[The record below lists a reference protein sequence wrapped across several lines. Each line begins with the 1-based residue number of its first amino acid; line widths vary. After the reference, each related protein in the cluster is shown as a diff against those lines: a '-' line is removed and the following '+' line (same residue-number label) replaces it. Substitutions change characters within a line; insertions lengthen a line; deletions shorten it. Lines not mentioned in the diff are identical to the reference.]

1 MNRPAIDTTETLDVK
16 GAAALMR
23 CGVEAVEQIIDTG
36 ALPALQI
43 NQKRTVLL
51 RVDVLAY
58 IAQHARE
65 QAEQRRKQQGAKGR
79 STAAPIKSR
88 QARPRQVLPDLS
100 RYESRCDRP

>member
-1 MNRPAIDTTETLDVK
+1 MNRPAIDTSETLDVK

-65 QAEQRRKQQGAKGR
+65 QAEQRRQRQGAKGR
-79 STAAPIKSR
+79 TGATPFKSR
-88 QARPRQVLPDLS
+88 QARPRQPPPDLS
-100 RYESRCDRP
+100 RYESRGDKP